1 MNPVLDL
8 SSRLSVLP
16 AVYGSGDFAL
26 QVRRRLRQR
35 PYDCLAVALPPSLGP
50 AVEAGVAD
58 LPRISVAVQ
67 AGAAVVASY
76 SYVPIDPCQ
85 AVIAAVRE
93 AMECGAERAYVDL
106 EVGVYEPQTTLLPDP
121 YALKT
126 VQLEKFLAALL
137 PVLPPP
143 EAESQRQQ
151 RIRRMAHELHCLEL
165 DFERVVFVCSV
176 ADWPWIRQAY
186 TQRLPFADHYVGPAL
201 PQLFGAAEETLYFVL
216 GELPFVTHLYEHRRA
231 ELMTSGDESL
241 SLDGVKALLLE
252 ARSVWASQIELD
264 REGGSEWLSPQLL
277 RVLLKYVRNLTLLDR
292 RLTPD
297 LYSLAMAAKQVVGD
311 DFALAVIET
320 SRRYPPQLLPSRA
333 GVENIA
339 MGTGLIADADG
350 EARLGVDRLQ
360 GSPRIWRN
368 LPLKPSAPPPR
379 RDSAQWRLQWNPF
392 GQCSHPPEDRRIESF
407 QQSVREQARALDG
420 EEPRIEKFTSS
431 LKDGLDLRESL
442 RNWHS
447 GDLFVKVI
455 PPARGRVE
463 VVVFLF
469 EPSSEGEGGEGRFSW
484 RSTWYAEHAEES
496 TLCFFATPFL
506 ENMVGPGI
514 GQSVYG
520 GCLFLFPP
528 RRIPDI
534 WTDSRFDG
542 AESVQERL
550 LMGALFHSR
559 DKRVI
564 LVAQASPSRRWR
576 RLARLYRRQVVFIP
590 LRRFSPSIIDRLR
603 RFHVLNGQHVRSY
616 ASRFIRD
623 MR

>member
-8 SSRLSVLP
+8 SSRLTVLP

-26 QVRRRLRQR
+26 QIRRRLRQR
-35 PYDCLAVALPPSLGP
+35 PFDCLAVALPPSLGP
-50 AVEAGVAD
+50 AVEAGVAA

-67 AGAAVVASY
+67 AEVALDASY

-93 AMECGAERAYVDL
+93 AMDSGVERAYVDL

-121 YALKT
+121 YALKN

-137 PVLPPP
+137 PVLPAP
-143 EAESQRQQ
+143 EAGSQRAQ

-165 DFERVVFVCSV
+165 DFEHVVFVCSV

-186 TQRLPFADHYVGPAL
+186 TQRLSFADHFTGPSM
-201 PQLFGAAEETLYFVL
+201 PQLFGAAEETLFFVL
-216 GELPFVTHLYEHRRA
+216 GELPFITHLYEHRRA
-231 ELMTSGDESL
+231 ELMSSGDESL
-241 SLDGVKALLLE
+241 FLDGVKALLLE
-252 ARSVWASQIELD
+252 ARSAWASRLEVD
-264 REGGSEWLSPQLL
+264 REGSEGLSPQLL
-277 RVLLKYVRNLTLLDR
+277 RTLLKYVRNLTLLDR

-320 SRRYPPQLLPSRA
+320 SRQYPPQRLPSPQ
-333 GVENIA
+333 GEQNIA
-339 MGTGLIADADG
+339 MGIGLIADADG
-350 EARLGVDRLQ
+350 EARPGKDRLE
-360 GSPRIWRN
+360 GSPRIWRA
-368 LPLKPSAPPPR
+368 LPLKPSLGPPR
-379 RDSAQWRLQWNPF
+379 GDSALWRQQWNPF
-392 GQCSHPPEDRRIESF
+392 GQCSHAPEDRRIESF
-407 QQSVREQARALDG
+407 QQSVRERALALAG

-447 GDLFVKVI
+447 GDLFVKEL
-455 PPARGRVE
+455 PPARGKVE

-469 EPSSEGEGGEGRFSW
+469 EASSAGDEEERFSW

-496 TLCFFATPFL
+496 TLCFFATPFV
-506 ENMVGPGI
+506 EHMVGPGI

-528 RRIPDI
+528 RHIPDI

-559 DKRVI
+559 EKRVV
-564 LVAQASPSRRWR
+564 LVAPASPSRRWR
-576 RLARLYRRQVVFIP
+576 RLARLYHRQLLFIP
-590 LRRFSPSIIDRLR
+590 LRRFSPVTIDRLR
-603 RFHVLNGQHVRSY
+603 RFHVLNGRHVRSY

>member
-1 MNPVLDL
+1 MNPVLDF
-8 SSRLSVLP
+8 SPRLTVLP

-35 PYDCLAVALPPSLGP
+35 PYDCLAVALPPSLGHV
-50 AVEAGVAD
+50 VEEGVAA

-67 AGAAVVASY
+67 AEASVVASY

-93 AMECGAERAYVDL
+93 AMASGAARAYVDL

-121 YALKT
+121 YALKS
-126 VQLEKFLAALL
+126 VQLEKFLATLL
-137 PVLPPP
+137 PVLPSP
-143 EAESQRQQ
+143 EEGSQRAE

-186 TQRLPFADHYVGPAL
+186 TQRLPFSDHFAGPAL

-231 ELMTSGDESL
+231 ELMSSGDESL
-241 SLDGVKALLLE
+241 FLDGVKALLLE
-252 ARSVWASQIELD
+252 ARSVWASRVEVD
-264 REGGSEWLSPQLL
+264 REEEWLSPQLL
-277 RVLLKYVRNLTLLDR
+277 RVLLKYVRNLTLLDK

-320 SRRYPPQLLPSRA
+320 SRQYPPQRLPSRA
-333 GVENIA
+333 GEENI
-339 MGTGLIADADG
+339 GIGIGLITDADG
-350 EARLGVDRLQ
+350 EARLGKDRLQ

-368 LPLKPSAPPPR
+368 LPLKPTPLPPPGE
-379 RDSAQWRLQWNPF
+379 SAQWRLQWNPF

-407 QQSVREQARALDG
+407 QQSVREQALALAG

-447 GDLFVKVI
+447 GDLFVKVL

-469 EPSSEGEGGEGRFSW
+469 EPPGGEEEEGRFSW
-484 RSTWYAEHAEES
+484 RSTWYAEHADES
-496 TLCFFATPFL
+496 TLCFFATPFA
-506 ENMVGPGI
+506 EKMVGPGI
-514 GQSVYG
+514 GQSMYG

-528 RRIPDI
+528 RPIPDI
-534 WTDSRFDG
+534 WTDPRFDG

-550 LMGALFHSR
+550 LAGALFHSR
-559 DKRVI
+559 ERRVV
-564 LVAQASPSRRWR
+564 LVAPSSPSRRWR
-576 RLARLYRRQVVFIP
+576 RLARLHHRQVIFIP
-590 LRRFSPSIIDRLR
+590 LRRFSPATIDRLR
-603 RFHVLNGQHVRSY
+603 RFHVLNGKHVRSY

-623 MR
+623 LR